1 MAAKRQS
8 LRDRNTEA
16 ITTEAMP
23 PEQVETATPTAE
35 AAPVSTVETKD
46 PAKNDVPVKAPA
58 KATPTAKK
66 TAPPVSAASEVTRL
80 GIYLTAE
87 QFTGAKAA
95 YLADWINGGEAN
107 TFTRWIGDV
116 LSTHAER
123 SPQERVQRSKL
134 RDRATERTGS
144 SRSFNVPTAAVEQ
157 MRAAITAD
165 HGAGR
170 WPSDSAWCGEAIDLA
185 TEDAKAKN
193 GGSLPAP
200 PARLPNRL
208 TR

>member
-35 AAPVSTVETKD
+35 AAPVSKVE
-46 PAKNDVPVKAPA
+46 NDVPVKAPA

-107 TFTRWIGDV
+107 TFTRWIGEV
-116 LSTHAER
+116 ISTHAQR
-123 SPQERVQRSKL
+123 SPQERLERSML
-134 RDRATERTGS
+134 RGRSTERTGS
-144 SRSFNVPTAAVEQ
+144 SRSFNVPSEAVKQ
-157 MRAAITAD
+157 MRAAIVAD
-165 HGAGR
+165 HSAGR

-185 TEDAKAKN
+185 IEEAKEKN
-193 GGSLPAP
+193 GGTLPTP

>member
-1 MAAKRQS
+1 MAVPKRTT
-8 LRDRNTEA
+8 LADRNKVAQSREEVPDAPVAVTEP
-16 ITTEAMP
+16 EAPVETSP
-23 PEQVETATPTAE
+23 PEPS
-35 AAPVSTVETKD
+35 APK
-46 PAKNDVPVKAPA
+46 A
-58 KATPTAKK
+58 KATPTVKK
-66 TAPPVSAASEVTRL
+66 TAPSAAEASETARL
-80 GIYLTAE
+80 GIYLTPE
-87 QFTGAKAA
+87 QFTDAKAA
-95 YLADWINGGEAN
+95 YLADWTNGGEAN

-123 SPQERVQRSKL
+123 SPQERLKRSML

-157 MRAAITAD
+157 MREAITAD

-170 WPSDSAWCGEAIDLA
+170 WPSDSAWCAEAIDLA
-185 TEDAKAKN
+185 TAAAKVKN
-193 GGSLPAP
+193 GGTLPTP

>member
-1 MAAKRQS
+1 MATKRQS

-23 PEQVETATPTAE
+23 PEQVETATPTAV
-35 AAPVSTVETKD
+35 AAPVSTLG
-46 PAKNDVPVKAPA
+46 NDVPVKEPA
-58 KATPTAKK
+58 KATATAKK
-66 TAPPVSAASEVTRL
+66 TAPSVSAASEVTRL

-123 SPQERVQRSKL
+123 SPQERVQRSTL

-185 TEDAKAKN
+185 TEDAKTKN
-193 GGSLPAP
+193 GGSLPTP